1 MHHHKYLLHH
11 EYLSGLESSKDEIH
25 LSKAR
30 NLAEPSWAIFLPFLL
45 DKNVWY

>member
-1 MHHHKYLLHH
+1 MSK
-11 EYLSGLESSKDEIH
+11 YLSGLESSKDEIH

-45 DKNVWY
+45 DKNVWN